1 MLKVVSKAVVKEDK
15 VDEYKRLV
23 AELAVDSRKES
34 GCISYNLC
42 QDINNPKIL
51 TFIEEWK
58 DMDAFNLHANTEHYL
73 NIIPLLRQFREV
85 SEVNFYNVVV

>member
-1 MLKVVSKAVVKEDK
+1 MLKVVSKAGVKEDK

-34 GCISYNLC
+34 GCISYQLL
-42 QDINNPKIL
+42 QDTEDQKIL
-51 TFIEEWK
+51 TFVEEWK
-58 DMDAFNLHANTEHYL
+58 DKDAFDFHTNTEHFKR
-73 NIIPLLRQFREV
+73 IIPTLRQYREK